1 MKFYEIRIG
10 APESDSVVVFNNRK
24 YTSLSDA
31 VNQLN
36 SLLDTMASSKDLI
49 DEDLYLWVIRT
60 SDAKKSKKK
69 QETEIIQVAVGN
81 EETTGEFCYEGV
93 SFLSR
98 ASEFESMIL
107 SGMKEAGTLGNYS
120 VVVTNG
126 SVSELCFFSDLDMI
140 LNSIPEVR
148 KSDIRF
154 LNQNLTIFRRDEKG
168 MAEKIARLAYLKQN
182 GKSTLYSKV
191 YLDEN
196 EDDAKAVAAFID
208 SEIADLNSKQ
218 IQVEKTPAS
227 VVEET
232 TETVEE

>member
-10 APESDSVVVFNNRK
+10 APESDSVVVFNDRK

-49 DEDLYLWVIRT
+49 DEDLYLWVVRT

-69 QETEIIQVAVGN
+69 QKAEIIQVAAGN

-98 ASEFESMIL
+98 ANEFESMIL

-120 VVVTNG
+120 VIVNNG
-126 SVSELCFFSDLDMI
+126 PVSGLCFFSDLDMI

-148 KSDIRF
+148 KSDVHF
-154 LNQNLTIFRRDEKG
+154 LNQNLTIFRRDEEG
-168 MAEKIARLAYLKQN
+168 MAEKIAKLTYTSKN
-182 GKSTLYSKV
+182 GESTLHSEV

-196 EDDAKAVAAFID
+196 EDDAKAVKAFID
-208 SEIADLNSKQ
+208 SEMADLESKKT
-218 IQVEKTPAS
+218 ETEDTPAG